1 VKCRMRVPT
10 KSRGETT
17 LYANQIGPTDIGVT
31 NAGLGAMWSILC
43 IPQKLTRSLEPR
55 LSRI

>member
-1 VKCRMRVPT
+1 MRVPT